1 MYIVSGGVSMNFE
14 LYEAMREVLEVEFT
28 PIRMNEMIDV
38 VISVEKSFELK
49 AKESA
54 FDQIALSQAF
64 SL

>member
-1 MYIVSGGVSMNFE
+1 MNFE
-14 LYEAMREVLEVEFT
+14 LYEAMKEISEVELT

-49 AKESA
+49 AKESV
-54 FDQIALSQAF
+54 FDQVALSQAF